1 MTFCLEQYMPHRS
14 SMKLI
19 DQLTSVTDMMIVCS
33 TSITET
39 NIFYDESIQGVHS
52 WIGIELMAQ
61 AVAVFAGYQNGSNQ
75 EPSIGLLL
83 SLRNFTC
90 ERAVFKLGETLSIKA
105 HKEYLDDDIGV
116 FSCEII
122 SEDIEPEKTIALGK
136 LNTTQPSAE
145 KLKLILNG
153 GR

>member
-1 MTFCLEQYMPHRS
+1 MSFCLEQYIPHRS

-19 DQLTSVTDMMIVCS
+19 DQLTSVTDMIVVCK
-33 TSITET
+33 TTITET
-39 NIFYDESIQGVHS
+39 HVFYDEPIQGVHS

-61 AVAVFAGYQNGSNQ
+61 TVAAFAGYQDDSNE
-75 EPSIGLLL
+75 EPAIGLLL

-116 FSCEII
+116 FSCEIT
-122 SEDIEPEKTIALGK
+122 SEDIEPEKIIASAK

-145 KLKLILNG
+145 KLKIILNG